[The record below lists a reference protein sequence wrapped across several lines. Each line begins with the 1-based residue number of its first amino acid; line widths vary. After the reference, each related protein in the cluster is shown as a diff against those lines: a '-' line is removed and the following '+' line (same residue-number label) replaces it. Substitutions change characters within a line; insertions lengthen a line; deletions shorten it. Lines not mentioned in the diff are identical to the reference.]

1 MKVIKWAGLFC
12 FILAA
17 AWGCVPRRTVGRPA
31 WVVAHQHEKF
41 PSETYLTGTGEGST
55 PEQAAQ
61 AARDDLN
68 TQLKMRLGII
78 LQEKQQGVSAGSW
91 FNPYRLPPEEL
102 AGIAEGK
109 IVHTWKSSDGT
120 HHAALAALRRS
131 QLAKTSFEKIQAAL
145 RSCRHSVEKGD
156 QALKEERHPY
166 QALILYAQA
175 LLDFTRAEK
184 LGVLLQAATGK
195 SLSDPAAPTAQELT
209 AKIDRLLD
217 GFELRSVRGDG
228 QRLKGQGVLSSPLV
242 TGAYMT
248 DGPDHFPVKGLPL
261 RFHLQKGESVDIR
274 GSTNEFGAFTA
285 RLEKVPTAEDRA
297 RLVVARIDG
306 ERVFSD
312 AGLKPGDSRF
322 SDLLERIKIFE
333 TSFRLL
339 APNQAATRV
348 MMLVDETI
356 SGTRLQSSV
365 VLEQFSRALARE
377 GFDLVDPAVL
387 EKPLEAAAPPD
398 QAAAAVKGK
407 TDILVLGSVE
417 ASVAQVVTE
426 HFVFARA
433 RGKIQAVSVG
443 SGTVLGAFEQEVKG
457 AGRDAQSADKRALTT
472 FARKAIRTLIE
483 AIRKQVSKPS

>member
-1 MKVIKWAGLFC
+1 MTVIKWAGLFC
-12 FILAA
+12 FIVAA
-17 AWGCVPRRTVGRPA
+17 ASGCAPRRMVGRPA
-31 WVVAHQHEKF
+31 WVVTHQHEKF
-41 PSETYLTGTGEGST
+41 PSETYLTGTGEGRT

-61 AARDDLN
+61 AARDDLT

-102 AGIAEGK
+102 AGIAGVE
-109 IVHTWKSSDGT
+109 IVHTWNSSDGNR
-120 HHAALAALRRS
+120 HAALAAVQRS

-145 RSCRHSVEKGD
+145 KSCRHSVEKGD

-166 QALILYAQA
+166 QALLLYAQA

-195 SLSDPAAPTAQELT
+195 SLSVPEAPTAQELT
-209 AKIDRLLD
+209 VRIDRLLD
-217 GFELRSVRGDG
+217 GVELRSVRGDG
-228 QRLKGQGVLSSPLV
+228 QRLNDLGALSSPLV
-242 TGAYMT
+242 TGAYI
-248 DGPDHFPVKGLPL
+248 H
-261 RFHLQKGESVDIR
+261 

-285 RLEKVPTAEDRA
+285 HLKKVPTATDRA

-312 AGLKPGDSRF
+312 AGLNPDDSRF

-339 APNQAATRV
+339 APSQAATRV

-356 SGTRLQSSV
+356 SGSRLHSSV
-365 VLEQFSRALARE
+365 VLEQFTRALARE

-398 QAAAAVKGK
+398 QAAAAVAGK

-433 RGKIQAVSVG
+433 RGKIQAVSA
-443 SGTVLGAFEQEVKG
+443 GTGRILAVFEQEVKG

-472 FARKAIRTLIE
+472 FARKAIRTLLE